1 MASSDFFW
9 SERREAKGHSPLPRR
24 VQLLRWKK
32 QISWQHPHPRPPTGC
47 LSLFPGSVLP
57 RLNYI
62 YEIYRVMDPHTQK
75 TRGPRTYTH
84 KKWEDEGN
92 KRSRRGPRWG
102 LGDVKWGSPRRHYRR
117 TTTKDPERREKK
129 ITNNMA
135 LGWELLEGNNQ
146 SSELIA
152 LMTRSPV
159 SALNQ
164 FLCQLPLQKG
174 KNILWPSL
182 GRVAMTSNT
191 LFGNVDE
198 NTHLFSF
205 RIRTTSAP
213 PNIYLMEI

>member
-1 MASSDFFW
+1 
-9 SERREAKGHSPLPRR
+9 
-24 VQLLRWKK
+24 
-32 QISWQHPHPRPPTGC
+32 
-47 LSLFPGSVLP
+47 
-57 RLNYI
+57 
-62 YEIYRVMDPHTQK
+62 
-75 TRGPRTYTH
+75 
-84 KKWEDEGN
+84 
-92 KRSRRGPRWG
+92 
-102 LGDVKWGSPRRHYRR
+102 
-117 TTTKDPERREKK
+117 
-129 ITNNMA
+129 MA

>member
-1 MASSDFFW
+1 
-9 SERREAKGHSPLPRR
+9 
-24 VQLLRWKK
+24 
-32 QISWQHPHPRPPTGC
+32 
-47 LSLFPGSVLP
+47 
-57 RLNYI
+57 
-62 YEIYRVMDPHTQK
+62 
-75 TRGPRTYTH
+75 
-84 KKWEDEGN
+84 
-92 KRSRRGPRWG
+92 
-102 LGDVKWGSPRRHYRR
+102 
-117 TTTKDPERREKK
+117 
-129 ITNNMA
+129 MA

-174 KNILWPSL
+174 KNIWPSL

-198 NTHLFSF
+198 NTDLFFF

-213 PNIYLMEI
+213 PNVYLMEIR